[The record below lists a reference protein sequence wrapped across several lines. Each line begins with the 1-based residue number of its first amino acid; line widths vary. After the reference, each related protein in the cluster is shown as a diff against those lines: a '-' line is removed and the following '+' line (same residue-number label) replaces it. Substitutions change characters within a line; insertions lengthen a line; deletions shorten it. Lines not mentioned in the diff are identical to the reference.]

1 MKGPQVAKRRMSWI
15 WWGAAL
21 VMAFSN
27 GQALAQP
34 TQAELD
40 RLAATLKVGYRVLD
54 NRPEPAACAPD
65 PTCMLA
71 ELTLAAPAAPAA
83 GWSLYFSSVN
93 PILKAGGED
102 FALTH
107 INGDLYR
114 LTPTAAFA
122 GLVPDRPIRIGLK
135 LAGRQLSELYPM
147 PNYYVA
153 ADGLAARTIASTRP
167 AIDPE
172 TGLERLAFVAPFTD
186 EARLAGGSAADTT
199 VWATAPRLYHANIAV
214 GTTPRPIPRAAILPT
229 PLNTK
234 LDPNG
239 ASLDLSRGVVVS
251 LAGLKRSDLDVAL
264 SRLAKAGAPETRSGL
279 PLKIQVAPAN
289 GMVAGAYRLTTTT
302 QAILVTASDAEGAAN
317 GLASLSALVDARRT
331 VPVLTI
337 DDAPRFAFRGLHVDV
352 ARNFHSKAEILA
364 ILDQMATYK
373 LNRLHLHL
381 GDDEGWRVEISGLP
395 ELTGI
400 GSRRCHD
407 LVERTCLIPQLGS
420 GPDPSTPVNGFY
432 SRADY
437 IEIVRAAQARH
448 IQVIPSFDMPGHSRA
463 AIKAM
468 EARAARLRAAGR
480 PEAEAGRYLLSE
492 AANRSVYSSIQHYSD
507 NTINVCLDSSYAF
520 IGKVVDEMARLH
532 AAAGQPM
539 TRYHIGADETPG
551 AWSASPA
558 CAAYEKKTGVAPADL
573 GGHFIER
580 VSALLAARGVVPG
593 GWSDGMSHA
602 KAERMPAKVQ
612 SNNWGALAGE
622 GPASAHLQAN
632 QGWEVVI
639 STPEVMYFDSPQ
651 AADPKERGYDWPSR
665 ATDARKIFEFMPE
678 NLPAHAELWSGLQGQ
693 DQTSKDEHPLKPGV
707 RFAGLQGQVWSE
719 TIRSDAQLDYML
731 YPRLLALAERAWHV
745 ADWEEPYAPGAGYS
759 RAAGAF
765 DAAQRARRDADWNA
779 FANLLGGREL
789 ARLDAAGVAYRIPT
803 VGATVEG
810 GKLRANVEFPGLPI
824 EYQVEGGAWR
834 PYVADAPVSGRVEVR
849 ARSADGKR
857 AGRGLVVP

>member
-1 MKGPQVAKRRMSWI
+1 MRKRQTRTWLGA
-15 WWGAAL
+15 GAAL
-21 VMAFSN
+21 AMLLGA
-27 GQALAQP
+27 GGALAQP
-34 TQAELD
+34 TQAQLD
-40 RLAATLKVGYRVLD
+40 RFAATLKVGYTVLD
-54 NRPEPAACAPD
+54 NRPAATACAPA
-65 PTCMLA
+65 PSCMLA
-71 ELTLAAPAAPAA
+71 ELTLSAPEAPAA
-83 GWSLYFSSVN
+83 GWSLYFSSVDKIQN
-93 PILKAGGED
+93 AGGD
-102 FALTH
+102 LFALTH

-122 GLVPDRPIRIGLK
+122 GFAPGQPIRIALRLDGH
-135 LAGRQLSELYPM
+135 QLSELYPM
-147 PNYYVA
+147 PNHYVA

-167 AIDPE
+167 VIDPE
-172 TGLERLAFVAPFTD
+172 TGLESLAFVAAFTD
-186 EARLAGGSAADTT
+186 EARLAGGSAADAT
-199 VWATAPRLYHANIAV
+199 VWATAPRLYQVNAATGASV
-214 GTTPRPIPRAAILPT
+214 QPIPRGAILPT
-229 PLNTK
+229 PLDAR

-239 ASLDLSRGVVVS
+239 ASLDLSRGVAVS
-251 LAGLKRSDLDVAL
+251 LAGAKRAELAAAL
-264 SRLAKAGAPETRSGL
+264 SRLAKVGVGQAKGGA
-279 PLKIQVAPAN
+279 PLKITVAAAEALSP
-289 GMVAGAYRLTTTT
+289 GAYRLTTTV
-302 QAILVTASDAEGAAN
+302 QAIQVTASDAEGAAN
-317 GLASLSALVDARRT
+317 GLASLTALVDARRS

-337 DDAPRFAFRGLHVDV
+337 DDAPRFAFRGLHIDV
-352 ARNFHSKAEILA
+352 ARNFHSKAEVLA
-364 ILDQMATYK
+364 ILDQMAAYK

-381 GDDEGWRVEISGLP
+381 ADDEGWRVEIMGLP
-395 ELTGI
+395 ELTQV

-407 LVERTCLIPQLGS
+407 LAERTCLIPQLGS

-492 AANRSVYSSIQHYSD
+492 AANKSVYSSIQHYSD

-520 IGKVVDEMARLH
+520 LGKVVDEMARLH
-532 AAAGQPM
+532 AAAGQPL

-551 AWSASPA
+551 AWTDSPA
-558 CAAYEKKTGVAPADL
+558 CAAYEKKAGVAPADL

-580 VSALLAARGVVPG
+580 VSAMLAAKGVVPA

-602 KAERMPAKVQ
+602 KAERMPGQVH
-612 SNNWGALAGE
+612 SNNWGALGGE

-639 STPEVMYFDSPQ
+639 STPEVLYFDSPY

-665 ATDARKIFEFMPE
+665 ATGTRKVFDFMPE
-678 NLPAHAELWSGLQGQ
+678 NLPAHAELWTDLHGK
-693 DQTSKDEHPLKPGV
+693 DQASKDEHPLKPGV
-707 RFAGLQGQVWSE
+707 RFAGLQGQLWSE
-719 TIRSDAQLDYML
+719 TIRSDAQVDYML
-731 YPRLLALAERAWHV
+731 YPRMLALAERAWHV

-759 RAAGAF
+759 RATGAF

-789 ARLDAAGVAYRIPT
+789 ARLDAAGVAYRVPS
-803 VGATVEG
+803 VGAVVEG

-824 EYQVEGGAWR
+824 EYRVEGGAWR
-834 PYVADAPVSGRVEVR
+834 LYVPDAPVSGRVEVR
-849 ARSADGKR
+849 ARTADGKR
-857 AGRGLVVP
+857 AGRSLVVQ